1 MNIVQVTDDTGRVV
15 EPAWL
20 KRAER
25 VHRQLR
31 TDLPADYEGKM
42 KRVFVVA
49 NAEKARV
56 GRDLDGLR
64 QWLAQ
69 RAAVI
74 GVETD
79 GGQDLSKV
87 DADVIVVLGA
97 GGARM
102 CVATEA
108 GAVRGVAV
116 YRINENTFEG
126 LHLYVDD
133 LVTDEKQRSRG
144 VGRALMEH
152 LQGLARAAD
161 CEACTLDSGT
171 QRVQAHKFYFREG
184 MVVSSFHFR
193 KPLK

>member
-1 MNIVQVTDDTGRVV
+1 MNIVHITDDAGRVV

-20 KRAER
+20 KRAEG

-31 TDLPADYEGKM
+31 TALPSDYEGKM
-42 KRVFVVA
+42 KRVF
-49 NAEKARV
+49 
-56 GRDLDGLR
+56 
-64 QWLAQ
+64 
-69 RAAVI
+69 
-74 GVETD
+74 
-79 GGQDLSKV
+79 
-87 DADVIVVLGA
+87 A

-108 GAVRGVAV
+108 GAVCGVAV
-116 YRINENTFEG
+116 YRISENTFEG

-133 LVTDEKQRSRG
+133 LVTDEKLRSKG
-144 VGRALMEH
+144 IGRALMEH
-152 LQGLARAAD
+152 LQRLARAAD

-171 QRVQAHKFYFREG
+171 QRTRAHKFYFREE